1 MSQEKLSSKEQK
13 LKEKFE
19 RLSREYED
27 IRRQINSLKSK
38 ENLTEDEKEE
48 LNRLEKELKA
58 KEKEFASKIGISV
71 ISKNG
76 EKLSKEQRYDI
87 YGGAAL
93 AVKRKAES
101 GKYIKRT
108 DDASPDKRKVNKDE
122 DVNDEQETDLVIE
135 LNNIDAEIVQL
146 QSDKN
151 KITKRGILDNE
162 ILSEMEEELSN
173 LRNKRAQTVSKLN
186 AIRKSVQAEMNEL
199 KESGQE
205 IKNRLPEL
213 KRRLKVL
220 KEEIKFIHKSV
231 DSVDRERKKIWK
243 LLNGNLH
250 NRTRTALQSRLKKLD
265 ENRNQLLDDLKNK
278 YKEEKEIEG
287 YIKIYDPEKERLKKE
302 LREKTQNSIERWK
315 DIIAGQS
322 VEGFNTDKWNSAREF
337 VESMPKHKRLILY
350 GVVGASVATSVAGA
364 SFGLSALGVGGA
376 IMVAGKFGAGVL
388 THMGLR
394 KVLSDKMDRA
404 KASVGYEKALKKMRL
419 NEEKALLRAL
429 KKGKA
434 ENLSLEKAQEYV
446 RKGKRSAEIKMALA
460 SSVFT
465 LAAGSIYHSDAIT
478 NTFVSVKD
486 KLWNLWFGMENAP
499 VDIDATEIRLPN
511 EIVNPAATPTVP
523 DVDTETVR
531 LSNEI
536 TTPAPV
542 EVADTDSFFEM
553 QATDWASRV
562 KDNLLSLS
570 PGLNNMISMTE
581 GFHDVA
587 LKGAQEFGVSL
598 TNNDA
603 RWFGEFITQGLGAS
617 GFSAPGAAEVLYNLG
632 VTDIN
637 QIDSSK
643 VYDLKAVFTN
653 EEFVNWLKDK
663 ITSDARIQNPE
674 ATEKI
679 LSKFIE
685 LAKS

>member
-1 MSQEKLSSKEQK
+1 MSQEKLSPKEQK

-19 RLSREYED
+19 RLSREYYD
-27 IRRQINSLKSK
+27 IRKQIHSLQSK
-38 ENLTEDEKEE
+38 KNLSEDERKE
-48 LNRLEKELKA
+48 LRSLEKELEK
-58 KEKEFASKIGISV
+58 KEGEFTSRIGISV
-71 ISKNG
+71 ISKDG
-76 EKLSKEQRYDI
+76 EKLKQPYDI

-93 AVKRKAES
+93 AVKRKTE
-101 GKYIKRT
+101 GKYAKRT
-108 DDASPDKRKVNKDE
+108 EDTSPDKQKVNEEEVDNE
-122 DVNDEQETDLVIE
+122 HETDLVIE
-135 LNNIDAEIVQL
+135 LNNTDAEIAQL
-146 QSDKN
+146 QADKN
-151 KITKRGILDNE
+151 KIIKRGILDNE
-162 ILSEMEEELSN
+162 VLSEIEEELSN
-173 LRNKRAQTVSKLN
+173 LYDKRKRIVSKLN
-186 AIRKSVQAEMNEL
+186 TLRESVQAEMNEAIE
-199 KESGQE
+199 KGQE
-205 IKNRLPEL
+205 LKNRIPEL

-220 KEEIKFIHKSV
+220 KEEIKSIHKSI
-231 DSVDRERKKIWK
+231 DSIDRERKKIWR

-250 NRTRTALQSRLKKLD
+250 NRTKKALQSKLKKLD
-265 ENRNQLLDDLKNK
+265 TDRKQLLNDLQDK

-287 YIKIYDPEKERLKKE
+287 YIKIYDPEKERLEKE
-302 LREKTQNSIERWK
+302 LKEKTQNSIERWK
-315 DIIAGQS
+315 DIIIGQAA
-322 VEGFNTDKWNSAREF
+322 EGFNTDRWNSAREF

-350 GVVGASVATSVAGA
+350 GVVGASVAASVAGA

-376 IMVAGKFGAGVL
+376 LMVAGKFGAGVL

-394 KVLSDKMDRA
+394 KILSDKMDRA
-404 KASVGYEKALKKMRL
+404 KAAAGYEKALKKMRL
-419 NEEKALLRAL
+419 NREKALLRAL
-429 KKGKA
+429 KKGGA
-434 ENLSLEKAQEYV
+434 ENLSFEKAQEYI
-446 RKGKRSAEIKMALA
+446 RRGKKGSEIKMALA

-465 LAAGSIYHSDAIT
+465 LAAGSIYHSDAIS

-486 KLWNLWFGMENAP
+486 KLWNLWFGIENMPA
-499 VDIDATEIRLPN
+499 DIDTSEIRLTD

-523 DVDTETVR
+523 DIDTETVR

-536 TTPAPV
+536 ANPAPV
-542 EVADTDSFFEM
+542 EVADTNSFFEM

-570 PGLNNMISMTE
+570 PGLDNMISMTE

-587 LKGAQEFGVSL
+587 LKGAQEFGISL
-598 TNNDA
+598 TDNDA

-637 QIDSSK
+637 QIEASK

-653 EEFVNWLKDK
+653 DEFVNWLKDK
-663 ITSDARIQNPE
+663 IANDPRIQNPE